1 MIIPLRPEIPPAHF
15 PRVSLCFHAL
25 HRVFSSFFH
34 CLSQFLFAFPTVSLP
49 FPHLGDFYPW
59 VGEVGKFS
67 QGTWAG
73 KLCGNPKCDVF
84 VAKRFRGILHLWL
97 GKWSHITWTCCTCRQ
112 QDRVWGFLFSFWECF
127 GTGHPQENPGFPL
140 PYPRL
145 DVPKFSL
152 FSPFLLPWIISLPP
166 VTSRCSWKCFFPG
179 GAGNPEPQSQL
190 EFLWDLITAPKSVAW
205 KQLLG
210 LHMSPEFISLI
221 SAGIGLSFA
230 NSLSYSFTFDH
241 CSVFYPRNS
250 RAACKSLGTADL
262 GIFSV
267 VLL

>member
-49 FPHLGDFYPW
+49 FPHLEDFYPW

-97 GKWSHITWTCCTCRQ
+97 GKWFHITWTCCTCRQ

-166 VTSRCSWKCFFPG
+166 VTSRCSWKCFFSWWCR
-179 GAGNPEPQSQL
+179 EPRASK
-190 EFLWDLITAPKSVAW
+190 P
-205 KQLLG
+205 
-210 LHMSPEFISLI
+210 
-221 SAGIGLSFA
+221 AGIPVGF
-230 NSLSYSFTFDH
+230 NH
-241 CSVFYPRNS
+241 CSQISGP
-250 RAACKSLGTADL
+250 RAAVGTSHESWIYL
-262 GIFSV
+262 PYFSRNWTQ
-267 VLL
+267 LC